1 MGFEGMGRE
10 RERERL
16 FLLLTASLGLES
28 EGACC
33 RTTRHIAVRET
44 AITTFNTL
52 RNCGCILEQSVP
64 PNVNARGDLVLPL
77 RRGNGNGEP
86 GIEAPKL
93 PIAPP
98 PSRNKPGLAL
108 GLLLRLVL

>member
-1 MGFEGMGRE
+1 MRREVGFEGMGTQRERERE

-44 AITTFNTL
+44 AIITFNTL

-64 PNVNARGDLVLPL
+64 AN
-77 RRGNGNGEP
+77 
-86 GIEAPKL
+86 I
-93 PIAPP
+93 IT
-98 PSRNKPGLAL
+98 KPHKNHTKILEEKSQQKKFG
-108 GLLLRLVL
+108 RENYT